1 MNKNYELMARLIK
14 SELTQMDLN
23 NSESVDV
30 ELFNK
35 LFNVIISDRLQIA
48 QEIYEL
54 IDYSPDELDGL
65 LTFFADKETIQAI
78 IEQYGYTDIRT
89 IDYISDCIR
98 TDLKD
103 YFNWEGLIWLTK
115 QMQMNI
121 VQNG

>member
-1 MNKNYELMARLIK
+1 MIKNSELWLRLIK
-14 SELTQMDLN
+14 SELTQMDLA

-54 IDYSPDELDGL
+54 IDYNPDELDGL
-65 LTFFADKETIQAI
+65 LAYFADKEAIQTI
-78 IEQYGYTDIRT
+78 IEQFGYTDIRT

-103 YFNWEGLIWLTK
+103 YFN
-115 QMQMNI
+115 
-121 VQNG
+121 

>member
-1 MNKNYELMARLIK
+1 MNENPELRLRLIK
-14 SELTQMDLN
+14 SELTQMDLA

-35 LFNVIISDRLQIA
+35 LFNVIITDRLQIA

-54 IDYSPDELDGL
+54 IDYNPDELDGL
-65 LTFFADKETIQAI
+65 LAYFADKEAIQTI
-78 IEQYGYTDIRT
+78 IEQFGYIDIRT

-103 YFNWEGLIWLTK
+103 YFN
-115 QMQMNI
+115 
-121 VQNG
+121 

>member
-1 MNKNYELMARLIK
+1 MVKNYELRVRLIR
-14 SELTQMDLN
+14 SELTQMDLA

-54 IDYSPDELDGL
+54 IDYGPDELDEL
-65 LTFFADKETIQAI
+65 LTYFADKDAIRDI
-78 IEQYGYTDIRT
+78 IEQFGYTDMRAV
-89 IDYISDCIR
+89 DYISDCIR

-103 YFNWEGLIWLTK
+103 YFN
-115 QMQMNI
+115 
-121 VQNG
+121 

>member
-1 MNKNYELMARLIK
+1 MIKNYELRLRLIR
-14 SELTQMDLN
+14 SELTQMDLA

-54 IDYSPDELDGL
+54 IDYNPDELDEL
-65 LTFFADKETIQAI
+65 LTYFADKETIQSI

-89 IDYISDCIR
+89 VDYISDCIR

-103 YFNWEGLIWLTK
+103 YFN
-115 QMQMNI
+115 
-121 VQNG
+121 

>member
-1 MNKNYELMARLIK
+1 MIKNSELRLRLIR
-14 SELTQMDLN
+14 SELTQMDLA

-35 LFNVIISDRLQIA
+35 LFNVIIADRLQIA

-54 IDYSPDELDGL
+54 IDYNPDELDGL
-65 LTFFADKETIQAI
+65 LAYFADKEAIQTI
-78 IEQYGYTDIRT
+78 IEQFGYTDIRT

-103 YFNWEGLIWLTK
+103 YFN
-115 QMQMNI
+115 
-121 VQNG
+121 

>member
-1 MNKNYELMARLIK
+1 MIKNSELRLRLIK
-14 SELTQMDLN
+14 SELTQMDLA

-54 IDYSPDELDGL
+54 IDYNPNELDGL
-65 LTFFADKETIQAI
+65 LAYFADKYAIRDI
-78 IEQYGYTDIRT
+78 IEQFGYTDIRT

-103 YFNWEGLIWLTK
+103 YFN
-115 QMQMNI
+115 
-121 VQNG
+121 

>member
-1 MNKNYELMARLIK
+1 MIKNSELRLRLIK
-14 SELTQMDLN
+14 SELTQMDLA

-35 LFNVIISDRLQIA
+35 LFNVIIADRLQIA

-54 IDYSPDELDGL
+54 IDYNPDELDEL
-65 LTFFADKETIQAI
+65 LAYFADKETIQTI

-103 YFNWEGLIWLTK
+103 YFN
-115 QMQMNI
+115 
-121 VQNG
+121 

>member
-1 MNKNYELMARLIK
+1 MIKNSELRLRLIK
-14 SELTQMDLN
+14 SELTQMDLA

-54 IDYSPDELDGL
+54 IDYNPDELDGL
-65 LTFFADKETIQAI
+65 LTYFADKKAIQTI
-78 IEQYGYTDIRT
+78 IELFGYTDMRT
-89 IDYISDCIR
+89 VDYISDCIR

-103 YFNWEGLIWLTK
+103 YFN
-115 QMQMNI
+115 
-121 VQNG
+121 

>member
-103 YFNWEGLIWLTK
+103 YFN
-115 QMQMNI
+115 
-121 VQNG
+121 

>member
-1 MNKNYELMARLIK
+1 MIKNSELRLRLIR
-14 SELTQMDLN
+14 SELTQMDLA

-54 IDYSPDELDGL
+54 IDYNPDELDGL
-65 LTFFADKETIQAI
+65 LTYFADKETIQAI

-89 IDYISDCIR
+89 VDYISDCIR

-103 YFNWEGLIWLTK
+103 YFN
-115 QMQMNI
+115 
-121 VQNG
+121 

>member
-1 MNKNYELMARLIK
+1 MIKNYDLRVRLIR
-14 SELTQMDLN
+14 SELTQMDLA

-35 LFNVIISDRLQIA
+35 LFNVIIADRLQIA

-54 IDYSPDELDGL
+54 IDYNPAMLDGL
-65 LTFFADKETIQAI
+65 LACFADKHAIQTI
-78 IEQYGYTDIRT
+78 IEQFGYTDKRT

-103 YFNWEGLIWLTK
+103 YFN
-115 QMQMNI
+115 
-121 VQNG
+121 

>member
-1 MNKNYELMARLIK
+1 MIKNYGLRVRLIR
-14 SELTQMDLN
+14 SELTQMDLA
-23 NSESVDV
+23 NSESIDV

-35 LFNVIISDRLQIA
+35 LFNVIIADRLQIA

-54 IDYSPDELDGL
+54 IDYNPDELDGL
-65 LTFFADKETIQAI
+65 LAYFADKDAIQAI

-103 YFNWEGLIWLTK
+103 YFN
-115 QMQMNI
+115 
-121 VQNG
+121 

>member
-1 MNKNYELMARLIK
+1 MIKNSELRVRLIR
-14 SELTQMDLN
+14 SELTQMDLA

-48 QEIYEL
+48 KEIYEL
-54 IDYSPDELDGL
+54 IDYNPDELDGL
-65 LTFFADKETIQAI
+65 LAYFADKDAIRDI
-78 IEQYGYTDIRT
+78 IEQFGYTDIRT

-103 YFNWEGLIWLTK
+103 YFN
-115 QMQMNI
+115 
-121 VQNG
+121 